1 MMLLRKI
8 LGETT
13 QIKLI
18 SALVNA
24 QLSCAMLIALTKGL
38 FTRVKLLHSKTEGF
52 HEPHFS

>member
-8 LGETT
+8 LGKTT

-18 SALVNA
+18 GALVNA

-38 FTRVKLLHSKTEGF
+38 YTRVKSVAQQD
-52 HEPHFS
+52 